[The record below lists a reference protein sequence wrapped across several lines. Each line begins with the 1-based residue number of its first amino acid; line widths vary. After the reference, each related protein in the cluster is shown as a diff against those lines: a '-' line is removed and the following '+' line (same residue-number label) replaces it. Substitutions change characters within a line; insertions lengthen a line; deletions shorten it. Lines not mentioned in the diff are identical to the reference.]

1 MPPWGT
7 LNAVDLNTGEYV
19 WKRTLGQYP
28 ELMQKGIPET
38 GTQLFGGGVVT
49 AGGLIF
55 IAASRDEKVRAID
68 KKTGKTLWEFQ
79 LPAGGYATPA
89 TYEVD
94 GKQFVV
100 IASGGGGLQATKT
113 GDYYFAFALP
123 DNTN

>member
-1 MPPWGT
+1 M
-7 LNAVDLNTGEYV
+7 
-19 WKRTLGQYP
+19 
-28 ELMQKGIPET
+28 
-38 GTQLFGGGVVT
+38 VT

-113 GDYYFAFALP
+113 GDYYFAFSLP
-123 DNTN
+123 DNIN